1 MTQSERAAT
10 THTPS
15 PWARGLVHIYTGDGK
30 GKTTAA
36 LGLVLRALGHGLAVH
51 IIHFMKGDTRYG
63 EQATLAQLTGVSVE
77 RFGLP
82 TLCDPKHP
90 TPEERQQA
98 HRALEA
104 AQQAIMGGGYNVV
117 VLDEINVAL
126 AFGLIPLEPV
136 LALVCNKPPRV
147 ELILTGRKAPPELIA
162 AADLVTE
169 MREVKHPFQKGVL
182 ARPGIDY

>member
-1 MTQSERAAT
+1 MTLPSQAT
-10 THTPS
+10 APATS
-15 PWARGLVHIYTGDGK
+15 FPWARGLVHVYTGDGK

-36 LGLVLRALGHGLAVH
+36 LGLVLRAVGHDLKVH

-63 EQATLAQLTGVSVE
+63 EHAALAHLPGVSVE

-82 TLCDPKHP
+82 TLCNPKNP
-90 TPEERQQA
+90 RPEERQEA
-98 HRALEA
+98 ERALEA
-104 AQQAIMGGGYNVV
+104 ARQAVMGGQYHVV

-136 LALVCNKPPRV
+136 LDLVRNKPPRV

-169 MREVKHPFQKGVL
+169 MREVKHPFQKGIL

>member
-1 MTQSERAAT
+1 MALSEMPRANGAA
-10 THTPS
+10 P
-15 PWARGLVHIYTGDGK
+15 PWPRGLVHIYTGDGK

-63 EQATLAQLTGVSVE
+63 EQATLAQLPGVSVE

-104 AQQAIMGGGYNVV
+104 AQQAIMDGGYNVV

-126 AFGLIPLEPV
+126 AFGLIPLDA
-136 LALVCNKPPRV
+136 ALELVRRKPAVV
-147 ELILTGRKAPPELIA
+147 ELIMTGRKAPPELIA

-169 MREVKHPFQKGVL
+169 MREIKHPFQKGIL